1 MDKEGKL
8 CPRIDEVVET
18 IVDINWIFETVSVF
32 NLPFIENYRKSCK

>member
-18 IVDINWIFETVSVF
+18 IVDINWIFETVSCF
-32 NLPFIENYRKSCK
+32 